1 MCFSAT
7 ASFTAA
13 SLLSVIGIASLK
25 SIKNKNYTFLA
36 AIPLLF
42 GIQQFCEGVVW
53 VSLNY
58 GLSESLL
65 YFFSY
70 SFLLFAYILWPFWI
84 PVSLYFLETQ
94 KQRKNW
100 FIFLVLLG
108 ISLAIFL
115 AYTVY
120 MHGIT
125 PTISDQHITY
135 DTNNY
140 DNKIAFIAL
149 LIYFITTIVPFFLIS
164 SSILN
169 IFGILLLL
177 SAAISLYV
185 WQVAFTSTWCFFSA
199 ILSSYLYLALS
210 WKHKIE

>member
-25 SIKNKNYTFLA
+25 SIKTPKYTLIA

-58 GLSESLL
+58 GLSETLL
-65 YFFSY
+65 YLFSY
-70 SFLLFAYILWPFWI
+70 SFLFFAYILWPFWI
-84 PVSLYFLETQ
+84 PLSLYFLEIH

-100 FIFLVLLG
+100 FMGLVVLG
-108 ISLAIFL
+108 ISLSVFL
-115 AYTVY
+115 IYTMY

-125 PTISDQHITY
+125 PTIVDQHITY
-135 DTNNY
+135 DTNSY
-140 DNKIAFIAL
+140 DNRIAL
-149 LIYFITTIVPFFLIS
+149 IGLLVYFMTTILPFFLIS
-164 SSILN
+164 SFMLN

-185 WQVAFTSTWCFFSA
+185 WSVAFTSTWCFFSA
-199 ILSSYLYLALS
+199 ILSSFLYLALS
-210 WKHKIE
+210 KNNKAE